1 MHKKVAVV
9 TGSSSGIGAATAR
22 LFAKNGYNVVIN
34 FSRSPEPADAVADEC
49 RALGA
54 DVLVMKA
61 NVAEDADC
69 RALAKAVTEKWGR
82 ADALVNNAGTT
93 KFVAAKD
100 LEGLSAQ
107 DFHDIYSVNVIGA
120 YQMIR
125 AFAPLMK
132 KNPGAGIVNISS
144 VASVSGIGSSIA
156 YMASKGALNAMTSG
170 MARTL
175 APEIRVNAVGP
186 GMVETPW
193 LQNGLGAEQY
203 EARRQGY
210 IAVTPLAAT
219 IQPEDVADACYW
231 LCAGARKT
239 TGEFILIDSG
249 LVKYPTLG
257 VR

>member
-1 MHKKVAVV
+1 MNKKIAVV

-22 LFAKNGYNVVIN
+22 LFATNGYNVVIN
-34 FSRSPEPADAVADEC
+34 YSRNAAPAETVAAEC

-61 NVAEDADC
+61 DVAQDAEC
-69 RALAKAVTEKWGR
+69 RALAKAVEDKWGR

-93 KFVAAKD
+93 KFVAAKN

-107 DFHDIYSVNVIGA
+107 DFHDIYAVNVIGA

-125 AFAPLMK
+125 AFAPLLA
-132 KNPGAGIVNISS
+132 KNPGAGIVNVSS
-144 VASVSGIGSSIA
+144 VASVMGVGSSIA
-156 YMASKGALNAMTSG
+156 YMASKGALNAMTVG
-170 MARTL
+170 MARAL
-175 APEIRVNAVGP
+175 GPAIRVNAVGP

-193 LQNGLGAEQY
+193 LQNGMGAEAY
-203 EARRQGY
+203 EARRKGY
-210 IAVTPLAAT
+210 AAATPLAAT

-231 LCAGARKT
+231 LCAGAKKT

-249 LVKYPTLG
+249 FAKLTVLE
-257 VR
+257 R